1 MEITRDGGIAVWRQI
16 QQILEGQIRDH
27 TFKPGARLPTEA
39 ELAKRFLVNRHT
51 VRQAIA
57 RLEERGLL
65 RTDQGR
71 GTFVQEAVIDYQLSR
86 KTRFSENL
94 SRQNRGAD
102 RVMLDTA
109 DMPASAEVAR
119 ALRLRR
125 GALVNYVLCAGETD
139 GRRIS
144 VSAHYFPKPR
154 FDGIGPLVA
163 ETKSFTKSVRRLGV
177 EEYTRQSTRIL
188 AKMPTTEEA
197 RLLAMPRNRPLIVT
211 EGINVD
217 GQGTRIEFCLSK
229 FVGDLVQVLVEH

>member
-163 ETKSFTKSVRRLGV
+163 ETECFTKSVRRLGV
-177 EEYTRQSTRIL
+177 
-188 AKMPTTEEA
+188 
-197 RLLAMPRNRPLIVT
+197 
-211 EGINVD
+211 
-217 GQGTRIEFCLSK
+217 
-229 FVGDLVQVLVEH
+229 